1 VHAVVKSIDVMQKS
15 VVTPSGR
22 TPDSSV
28 SLMFPLLQEALAEL
42 SLDVPNSDSERMLSH
57 LSLIARWNRVYNLTA
72 IREPER
78 MLVQHLFDSLAV
90 VPELRKRMAVTA
102 PRIIDVGSGA
112 GLPGLPLALIWPQ
125 ARVHLFE
132 PVGKKAAFLRQAAAE
147 LAAGRV
153 EVHATRVQTLAGQ
166 LEPPDLIICRA
177 FASLAEFVLAIEP
190 LLAPYTLVA
199 AMKGQRP
206 DAEIAE
212 LPTHWSVRELLPI
225 QVPKLQAQRHLV
237 ILSGPKPHT
246 KADPARSGA
255 H

>member
-1 VHAVVKSIDVMQKS
+1 MVKSIDVTQRS
-15 VVTPSGR
+15 AATPGDRASDQAAR
-22 TPDSSV
+22 
-28 SLMFPLLQEALAEL
+28 LMSKLLQQALIEL
-42 SLDVPNSDSERMLSH
+42 NIDVPSDDSERMLSH
-57 LSLIARWNRVYNLTA
+57 LNLIARWNRVYNLTA

-90 VPELRKRMAVTA
+90 VPELRKRMAATA
-102 PRIIDVGSGA
+102 SQIIDVGSGA
-112 GLPGLPLALIWPQ
+112 GLPGLPLALIWTQ
-125 ARVHLFE
+125 AKVHLVE

-177 FASLAEFVLAIEP
+177 FASLAEFVRAIEP
-190 LLAPYTLVA
+190 LVAPHTLVA

-212 LPTHWSVRELLPI
+212 LPPHWSVRELLPI
-225 QVPKLQAQRHLV
+225 QVPGLQAQRHLV
-237 ILSGPKPHT
+237 ILGGPKSLT
-246 KADPARSGA
+246 AANPALSRSD
-255 H
+255 